1 MPPAKAKAHFRD
13 CAALGV
19 SSLASTGEMLLLTG
33 ATGSVGSRLL
43 PLLLERG
50 EDVRCL
56 VREPRRLGEWRVD
69 VQIALGDLGEM
80 SDPYLVRQA
89 LRGVDTVVHLAAT
102 IRDQPP
108 HRIDE
113 LNGLATVRLLR
124 ATERSGIERFVFFS
138 ALNASTAQRTRFF
151 RAKWL
156 AERAVRTSPLA
167 TTVFAPSIVYDRSD
181 PWVTLLRRFSF
192 LPAMPVSG
200 SGRAR
205 FEPIWANDAAHCV
218 VGALR
223 GSNRDRYELAGPEVL
238 SYDEMSDLVSRVAGR
253 PRPLVHLPL
262 PLVRAGLIG
271 LRALFGEAVFATW
284 EEAEL
289 MEVSMLSERGT
300 ADVEELGV
308 QPRKMGDVL
317 AGP

>member
-1 MPPAKAKAHFRD
+1 
-13 CAALGV
+13 
-19 SSLASTGEMLLLTG
+19 MLLLTG

-43 PLLLERG
+43 PLLLEQG

-56 VREPRRLGEWRVD
+56 VREPRRLGARRVD

-108 HRIDE
+108 HRIEE

-124 ATERSGIERFVFFS
+124 AAERSGVRRFVFFS
-138 ALNASTAQRTRFF
+138 ALDAAVAQRTRFF

-156 AERAVRTSPLA
+156 AERAVASSSLE
-167 TTVFAPSIVYDRSD
+167 TTIFAPSIVYDHSD
-181 PWVTLLRRFSF
+181 PWMTLLRRFSF
-192 LPAMPVSG
+192 LPVLPVSG
-200 SGRAR
+200 HGQAR
-205 FEPIWANDAAHCV
+205 FEPIWANDAARCV
-218 VGALR
+218 VAALA
-223 GSNRDRYELAGPEVL
+223 RDGRRRYELAGPEVL
-238 SYDEMSDLVSRVAGR
+238 SYDEMSDLVSRIAGR

-262 PLVRAGLIG
+262 PLVRAGLIAI
-271 LRALFGEAVFATW
+271 RSIFGEAVFATW

-289 MEVSMLSERGT
+289 MEVSMLSQRGT
-300 ADVEELGV
+300 ADAQELGV
-308 QPRKMGDVL
+308 EPRRMGDVL
-317 AGP
+317 EDD

>member
-1 MPPAKAKAHFRD
+1 
-13 CAALGV
+13 
-19 SSLASTGEMLLLTG
+19 MLLLTG

-56 VREPRRLGEWRVD
+56 VREPRRLGARRVD

-89 LRGVDTVVHLAAT
+89 LRGVDTVIHLAAT

-108 HRIDE
+108 HRIEE

-124 ATERSGIERFVFFS
+124 AAERSGVRRFVFFS
-138 ALNASTAQRTRFF
+138 ALEAAAAQRTRFF

-156 AERAVRTSPLA
+156 AERAVASSSLQ
-167 TTVFAPSIVYDRSD
+167 TTIFAPSIVYDRSD

-192 LPAMPVSG
+192 LPVLPVSG
-200 SGRAR
+200 DGQAR
-205 FEPIWANDAAHCV
+205 FEPIWADDAARCV
-218 VGALR
+218 VAALAGADGR
-223 GSNRDRYELAGPEVL
+223 QRYELAGPETL
-238 SYDEMSDLVSRVAGR
+238 SYDEMSDLVSQIAGR

-262 PLVRAGLIG
+262 PLVRSGLISI
-271 LRALFGEAVFATW
+271 RSVFGEAVFATW

-300 ADVEELGV
+300 ADAEELGV
-308 QPRKMGDVL
+308 KPRRMGDVL
-317 AGP
+317 EDD

>member
-1 MPPAKAKAHFRD
+1 
-13 CAALGV
+13 
-19 SSLASTGEMLLLTG
+19 MLLLTG

-50 EDVRCL
+50 DDVRCL
-56 VREPRRLGEWRVD
+56 VREPRRLGPRRVD

-108 HRIDE
+108 HRIEE

-124 ATERSGIERFVFFS
+124 AAERSGVKRFVFFS
-138 ALNASTAQRTRFF
+138 ALNASAAQRTRFF

-156 AERAVRTSPLA
+156 AEQAVSSSALE
-167 TTVFAPSIVYDRSD
+167 TTVFAPSIVYDRTD

-192 LPAMPVSG
+192 LPVLPVSG
-200 SGRAR
+200 NGQAR
-205 FEPIWANDAAHCV
+205 FEPIWANDAARCV
-218 VGALR
+218 VAALE
-223 GSNRDRYELAGPEVL
+223 RDGRRRFELAGPEAL
-238 SYDEMSDLVSRVAGR
+238 SYDEMSDLVSQVAGR
-253 PRPLVHLPL
+253 PRSLVHLPL
-262 PLVRAGLIG
+262 PLVRSGLIAI
-271 LRALFGEAVFATW
+271 RSLFGEAVFATW

-289 MEVSMLSERGT
+289 MEVPMVSERGT
-300 ADVEELGV
+300 ADAEELGV
-308 QPRKMGDVL
+308 KPRRMGDVL
-317 AGP
+317 EED